1 LIAARGI
8 AWELY
13 AQWRFRG
20 VSPRTSFYLGFPPPL
35 IFPSVFEGFM
45 EACALEAAE
54 RERDV
59 LSYMEAKSE
68 AEREHKRGG
77 R

>member
-1 LIAARGI
+1 
-8 AWELY
+8 
-13 AQWRFRG
+13 
-20 VSPRTSFYLGFPPPL
+20 VSPRDSFYLGFPPPL

-59 LSYMEAKSE
+59 LSYMEAKSAANE
-68 AEREHKRGG
+68 EERRRG

>member
-1 LIAARGI
+1 M
-8 AWELY
+8 
-13 AQWRFRG
+13 
-20 VSPRTSFYLGFPPPL
+20 SPRDSFYLGFPPPL

-45 EACALEAAE
+45 EACAIEAAE

-59 LSYMEAKSE
+59 LSYMEAKSAA
-68 AEREHKRGG
+68 AERERKSG